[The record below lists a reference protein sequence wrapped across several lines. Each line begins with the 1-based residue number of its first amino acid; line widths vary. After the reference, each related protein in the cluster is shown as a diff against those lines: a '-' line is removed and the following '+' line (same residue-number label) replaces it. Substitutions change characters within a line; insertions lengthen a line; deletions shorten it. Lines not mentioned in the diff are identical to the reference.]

1 MFYKSNGHTYL
12 NNALLLLRGVTRTVR
27 VLSLWHQIWE
37 EVKVYGPVIIYRPE
51 GGGRRSFGGDHLT
64 FRRTERGIIRK

>member
-1 MFYKSNGHTYL
+1 MFYKSNGHAYL

-37 EVKVYGPVIIYRPE
+37 EVKV
-51 GGGRRSFGGDHLT
+51 
-64 FRRTERGIIRK
+64 